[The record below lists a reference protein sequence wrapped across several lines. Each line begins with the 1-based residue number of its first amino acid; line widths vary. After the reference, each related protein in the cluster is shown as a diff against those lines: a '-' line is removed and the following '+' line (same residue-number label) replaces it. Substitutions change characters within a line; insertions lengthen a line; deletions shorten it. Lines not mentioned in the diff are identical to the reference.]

1 MTGPGYDAVEVARA
15 ARRLDL
21 ALAEMHLDVAQRME
35 MTPAELLAL
44 AHLAVDD
51 ELSPSELSR
60 RLHMRTGAVT
70 ALLDR
75 LTDHGHITRQAHP
88 TDRRKIVVRLTKAG
102 RREAMRH
109 LGPMVANVI
118 AFVRELPEA
127 DRDTIGRFIDEL
139 ANLIA
144 ERPKAEDPPRHGPAR
159 SGSSRGGSSRGGATG
174 GGATGGGAAKKR
186 SADGARQRARR
197 PT

>member
-1 MTGPGYDAVEVARA
+1 MSEPEYDALEVVRA

-21 ALAEMHLDVAQRME
+21 ALAEMHLDVAHRME

-51 ELSPSELSR
+51 GLSPGELSR

-75 LTDHGHITRQAHP
+75 LTDHGHVTREAHL
-88 TDRRKIVVRLTKAG
+88 TDRRKVVVRLTKAG

-109 LGPMVANVI
+109 LGPMVANAI
-118 AFVRELPEA
+118 ALVRGLPQT
-127 DRDTIGRFIDEL
+127 DRETIGRFIDEL
-139 ANLIA
+139 AVLVA
-144 ERPKAEDPPRHGPAR
+144 ERPKTDRSARRATARGKKPRGGTSPGRTAAAA
-159 SGSSRGGSSRGGATG
+159 SRGGT
-174 GGATGGGAAKKR
+174 
-186 SADGARQRARR
+186 RQRARR
-197 PT
+197 AT

>member
-1 MTGPGYDAVEVARA
+1 MTKPGYDAVEVARA

-51 ELSPSELSR
+51 GLSPSELSR

-75 LTDHGHITRQAHP
+75 LTDHGHITREAHP
-88 TDRRKIVVRLTKAG
+88 TDRRQIVVRLTKAG

-109 LGPMVANVI
+109 LGPMVANVVTL
-118 AFVRELPEA
+118 VRGLPEA

-139 ANLIA
+139 AKLIA
-144 ERPKAEDPPRHGPAR
+144 ERPKAADRPRR
-159 SGSSRGGSSRGGATG
+159 GSARGGSSRS
-174 GGATGGGAAKKR
+174 GATGGGAAKGR

-197 PT
+197 AT

>member
-21 ALAEMHLDVAQRME
+21 ALAEMHLDVAQRMA

-88 TDRRKIVVRLTKAG
+88 SDRRKIVVRLTKAG

-118 AFVRELPEA
+118 ALVRELPEA
-127 DRDTIGRFIDEL
+127 DRDTIGGFIDEL
-139 ANLIA
+139 AKLIA
-144 ERPKAEDPPRHGPAR
+144 ERPKAEGPPRHGPA
-159 SGSSRGGSSRGGATG
+159 RGGSSRGGATG
-174 GGATGGGAAKKR
+174 GGTAKKR
-186 SADGARQRARR
+186 SADGAHQRARR
-197 PT
+197 AT

>member
-1 MTGPGYDAVEVARA
+1 MSEPEYDSVEVARA

-21 ALAEMHLDVAQRME
+21 ALAEMHLDVAHRME

-51 ELSPSELSR
+51 GLSPGELSR

-75 LTDHGHITRQAHP
+75 LTDHGHVTREAHP
-88 TDRRKIVVRLTKAG
+88 TDRRKVVVRLTKAG

-109 LGPMVANVI
+109 LGPMVSNVI
-118 AFVRELPEA
+118 ALVRGLPQE
-127 DRDTIGRFIDEL
+127 DRETIGRFIDEL
-139 ANLIA
+139 AVLVA
-144 ERPKAEDPPRHGPAR
+144 ERPKAEDPPRRRRG
-159 SGSSRGGSSRGGATG
+159 RGGTSRGGATG
-174 GGATGGGAAKKR
+174 GETSRGGAAKGR
-186 SADGARQRARR
+186 SGDGARQRARR
-197 PT
+197 AT

>member
-1 MTGPGYDAVEVARA
+1 MSRSKYDAVGVARA

-21 ALAEMHLDVAQRME
+21 ALAEMHLDVAQRMD
-35 MTPAELLAL
+35 MTPAELLTL

-51 ELSPSELSR
+51 GLSPGELSR

-75 LTDHGHITRQAHP
+75 LTDHGHIAREAHP

-109 LGPMVANVI
+109 LGPMVASVI
-118 AFVRELPEA
+118 ALVRGLPEA
-127 DRDTIGRFIDEL
+127 DRATIGRFIDQLAEL
-139 ANLIA
+139 VAG
-144 ERPKAEDPPRHGPAR
+144 RPKAEASAPRGTAR
-159 SGSSRGGSSRGGATG
+159 RGTPRGGATG
-174 GGATGGGAAKKR
+174 GGVAKGR
-186 SADGARQRARR
+186 SGDGSRQRARR
-197 PT
+197 AT